1 MPWIWDCRAL
11 NVRITLPVPFWPL
24 VTSAQR
30 RHGESAV
37 THRIRAILVTALLPG
52 LVATTGCALQSYKS
66 LSREQQAAVRS
77 VSITRSVALPE
88 VPMVFGP
95 SVNAGGFLFGPLA
108 LAGAM
113 SSDNPDAQALRKHF
127 ADHKIDLGE
136 IVREEFIARLAQI
149 RAFPAVD
156 VAQGDANFELTV
168 ESYGLSAKGSTFLSP
183 INHPLIPTLR
193 LGAKLT
199 ARNGEV
205 LWVNHAHLP
214 AMDVRIEGHM
224 FEEILANPD
233 QTREAFRKAAEIV
246 SGDLLKD
253 FGVHPASVH

>member
-1 MPWIWDCRAL
+1 
-11 NVRITLPVPFWPL
+11 
-24 VTSAQR
+24 
-30 RHGESAV
+30 V
-37 THRIRAILVTALLPG
+37 THRIRAILVTALLLG
-52 LVATTGCALQSYKS
+52 LVTTTGCALPSYKT

-77 VSITRSVALPE
+77 VSITKSVALPE
-88 VPMVFGP
+88 VPLVFGP

-108 LAGAM
+108 LATAT
-113 SSDNPDAQALRKHF
+113 SSDNPDSQALTKHF

-156 VAQGDANFELTV
+156 VAQGDANFELVV
-168 ESYGLSAKGSTFLSP
+168 ESYGLNAAGFSPLSP
-183 INHPLIPTLR
+183 VNHPLIPTLR

-199 ARNGEV
+199 TRNGEV
-205 LWVNHAHLP
+205 LWENHANLP
-214 AMDVRIEGHM
+214 AMDNRIEGHM

-253 FGVHPASVH
+253 FGVHPASVY